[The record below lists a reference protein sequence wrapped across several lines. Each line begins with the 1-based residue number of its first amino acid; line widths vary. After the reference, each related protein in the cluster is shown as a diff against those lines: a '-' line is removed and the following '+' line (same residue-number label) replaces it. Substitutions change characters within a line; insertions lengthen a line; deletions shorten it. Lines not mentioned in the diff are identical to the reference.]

1 MTNVKWHADQLNK
14 LSSSMKRPRG
24 ASEFGSSDDGLQN
37 DVIKRS
43 RPNQLLR
50 KLRNAQRHRQ
60 AEIARP
66 QGNSGNVRFLPI
78 DAQGDVE
85 AAPWPRR
92 GVLLILVPLSIVGM
106 VALFVM
112 GFVGGREM
120 VSYLVGGGSAPTT
133 LTSGD
138 PDRTQPVDLAGEEP
152 PAAWNQTLNQ
162 TAQNIIPPADTDT
175 APELEATPAPETV
188 SEPETAASVFDGYV
202 PPAQDAEAPAE
213 LDSNALAVIGAAT
226 EESVADSPVV
236 TDEPASTLTA
246 ALIPEPAAETE
257 SAAETDVPTT
267 PEQSETG
274 LVLGKS
280 TQDEEFVEPRT
291 RRDHDDQS
299 DELSRRQQARQT
311 VAATETA
318 DTSGPTADPVVID
331 DADGARLIG
340 EGHELMAAGN
350 VIEARERFRRV
361 LSSGSAEAALALGR
375 SFDPKHLAGIRESNA
390 KPDSLAARRWYEEW
404 YRRSVEQGL
413 ISPNVRL
420 ERLLQAMNA
429 G

>member
-1 MTNVKWHADQLNK
+1 MTNVKWHADQPSK
-14 LSSSMKRPRG
+14 ISSSMKRPQG
-24 ASEFGSSDDGLQN
+24 ASEFGGSDDGLQN

-60 AEIARP
+60 AQIARP
-66 QGNSGNVRFLPI
+66 QGSSGNVRFLSVGAQP
-78 DAQGDVE
+78 DAE

-92 GVLLILVPLSIVGM
+92 SVLLILVPLSIVGM
-106 VALFVM
+106 VALFIM

-120 VSYLVGGGSAPTT
+120 VSYLVGDESAPTR
-133 LTSGD
+133 LTSTQTDG
-138 PDRTQPVDLAGEEP
+138 TQPVEEP
-152 PAAWNQTLNQ
+152 PAALDQPANQ
-162 TAQNIIPPADTDT
+162 TARSIIPPAGADV
-175 APELEATPAPETV
+175 APEPEATPPPEAV
-188 SEPETAASVFDGYV
+188 SEPETVASVFDGYV
-202 PPAQDAEAPAE
+202 PPSQDAEAPAE
-213 LDSNALAVIGAAT
+213 LDSTALAEADAAA

-236 TDEPASTLTA
+236 TDEPPSTQTA
-246 ALIPEPAAETE
+246 ALIPGPAAETE
-257 SAAETDVPTT
+257 SAEETDVPAAPAKTD
-267 PEQSETG
+267 TG
-274 LVLGKS
+274 SVLDKP
-280 TQDEEFVEPRT
+280 TQNGEFEEPKTVRDDDDLSEEFN
-291 RRDHDDQS
+291 Q
-299 DELSRRQQARQT
+299 RQQARQT
-311 VAATETA
+311 VAAFETVGTRVPA
-318 DTSGPTADPVVID
+318 PDPVVVD

-340 EGHELMAAGN
+340 EGHELMAAGD
-350 VIEARERFRRV
+350 VIEARVLFTRV